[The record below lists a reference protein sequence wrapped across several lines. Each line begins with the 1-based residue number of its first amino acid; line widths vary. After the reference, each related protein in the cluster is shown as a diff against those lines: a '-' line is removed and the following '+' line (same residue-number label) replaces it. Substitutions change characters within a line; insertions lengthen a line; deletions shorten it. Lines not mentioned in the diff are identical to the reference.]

1 MYPCIRPFCV
11 AMSPNPLRPCIIH
24 SRHPHYVPEQEPVV
38 KIEHWET
45 ETLSLETSDPDFAP
59 ADPRL

>member
-11 AMSPNPLRPCIIH
+11 AMSPEPLRPCALH
-24 SRHPHYVPEQEPVV
+24 RRHPHYVPEQEPVV

-45 ETLSLETSDPDFAP
+45 EPPVVEPY